1 MNQLSSRDERNLE
14 KDNQEKEFLIRTK
27 KYGLKELTT
36 NLTEKKKLVDKLKK
50 ILSKKYKLEEMDYI
64 ILIDK
69 FKLDNKSITKNSIE
83 ELISHLNMEL
93 RYNADGSVEKNLETR
108 TIEKTLFDN
117 SLNMNDSM
125 TVFNKGG
132 PVKNDI
138 KSAYAPP
145 NTQTTII
152 LDLLNNFDLMN
163 FEGLYNVPIK
173 YTNTKNP
180 IKITITDIILSGN
193 IITKYNLHTRPY
205 ILMKI
210 REFNNNIFMNDSQ
223 KQYFTYFNVDNTSTS
238 IIPLLNKNSYI
249 PINGSI
255 LSNLTISFYDHEET
269 LIKIIDFNEKEDFF
283 KIILNLEF

>member
-1 MNQLSSRDERNLE
+1 
-14 KDNQEKEFLIRTK
+14 
-27 KYGLKELTT
+27 
-36 NLTEKKKLVDKLKK
+36 
-50 ILSKKYKLEEMDYI
+50 
-64 ILIDK
+64 
-69 FKLDNKSITKNSIE
+69 
-83 ELISHLNMEL
+83 
-93 RYNADGSVEKNLETR
+93 
-108 TIEKTLFDN
+108 
-117 SLNMNDSM
+117 
-125 TVFNKGG
+125 
-132 PVKNDI
+132 
-138 KSAYAPP
+138 
-145 NTQTTII
+145 
-152 LDLLNNFDLMN
+152 MN

-210 REFNNNIFMNDSQ
+210 REFNNNIFMNYSQ

-238 IIPLLNKNSYI
+238 IITLLNKNSYI